1 MYALFI
7 KSAPTY
13 PAIKLNKAGKEFAI
27 GNTKEPITKPATA
40 RINHFTAEGNRF
52 VPLYAIACNNVQNSA
67 PSKAGRYALTK
78 IFIL

>member
-1 MYALFI
+1 MLFI

-13 PAIKLNKAGKEFAI
+13 PAIKLNRTGKGFAI
-27 GNTKEPITKPATA
+27 GNTTEPITKHATA
-40 RINHFTAEGNRF
+40 RINHFITEGYRL
-52 VPLYAIACNNVQNSA
+52 VPLYAIACNDVQKRA